1 MVGFLII
8 VDTLTSLVLWDTKQK
23 VKECLLSLLKE
34 EMHLIIGG
42 NITEESQALAD

>member
-1 MVGFLII
+1 MVGFLIVI
-8 VDTLTSLVLWDTKQK
+8 DTLTSLVLWDIKQK
-23 VKECLLSLLKE
+23 IKESLLSFLKE